1 MRFKSLDDWLSW
13 QESLN
18 PKEIDLGLQRV
29 SQVLQQ
35 TGLKKSF
42 DCPLITVAG
51 TNGKGSVV
59 AILEAIAMA
68 AGLKVCSYTSPH
80 IFHYNERIKINAQPV
95 DEALLCEAFER
106 IDQARFSAG
115 DNKQAEVALTYFE
128 FGTLAAIDI
137 FHHQQPELVIL
148 EVGLGGR
155 LDAVNIM
162 DADVSVI
169 TSIDIDHVDWLGDD
183 RELIGYEKAGI
194 FREFKAVVCGEL
206 EPPVSLLKAAESK
219 QCPLL
224 LLGRD
229 YHVDNTNDT
238 SWCLQNSYGD
248 FNGLPTPNLT
258 GEFQKNNAATAIMAF
273 QLLLNDKKLVFKNT
287 DSNFS
292 GSDLPGANS
301 LASDLLAQALSHIK
315 LYGRFQC
322 INSRPSVYVDVA
334 HNPQAAQAL
343 STQLKIT
350 QTAGKT
356 WAIIAMLADK
366 DAASVVNELLD
377 DVDCWCFA
385 GLNGGGRGQSAR
397 AFFEAVKNSFS
408 GDEKP
413 EVTQQNQHDLA
424 LNQCT
429 MLSQTLFLAED
440 VKVACDMV
448 LAKAASDDRIIIF
461 GSFFTVAEAMKIF
474 SDDDLYV

>member
-1 MRFKSLDDWLSW
+1 MRFKSLDDWLAW

-18 PKEIDLGLQRV
+18 PKEIDLGLERV

-35 TGLKKSF
+35 AGLEKTF

-59 AILEAIAMA
+59 AMLEAIAMS

-80 IFHYNERIKINAQPV
+80 IFNYNERIKINTQPV
-95 DEALLCEAFER
+95 DEVLLCEAFQR
-106 IDQARFSAG
+106 IDQARISLS
-115 DNKQAEVALTYFE
+115 DPDQQQSEVALTYFE
-128 FGTLAAIDI
+128 FGTLAAINI
-137 FHHQQPELVIL
+137 FHQQQPDLVIL

-169 TSIDIDHVDWLGDD
+169 TSIDIDHVDWLGDN

-219 QCPLL
+219 HCPLL

-229 YHVDNTNDT
+229 YKVIDTSDT
-238 SWCLQNSYGD
+238 SWRLQNSYAELS
-248 FNGLPTPNLT
+248 GLPTPNLT

-273 QLLLNDKKLVFKNT
+273 QLLLNEKKLLIKNT
-287 DSNFS
+287 DSNYS
-292 GSDLPGANS
+292 GSDSPGADS
-301 LASDLLAQALSHIK
+301 LGSDLLGHDLLVKALSHIK

-322 INSRPSVYVDVA
+322 DNSRPSIYVDVA

-343 STQLKIT
+343 SSQLKIT

-356 WAIIAMLADK
+356 WAIIAMLVDK
-366 DAASVVNELLD
+366 DAAAVVNKLAD
-377 DVDCWCFA
+377 DVDIWCFT
-385 GLNGGGRGQSAR
+385 GLDGGGRGQSAH
-397 AFFEAVKNSFS
+397 ALFEVVKNTISR
-408 GDEKP
+408 DEKP
-413 EVTQQNQHDLA
+413 VIPQQ
-424 LNQCT
+424 NQCT
-429 MLSQTLFLAED
+429 MLSETLFLAED
-440 VKVACDMV
+440 VVAACDMV

-461 GSFFTVAEAMKIF
+461 GSFFTVAEAMNFF
-474 SDDDLYV
+474 SDDNLYV